1 MSQTGI
7 FGGTFDVLHDG
18 HHALLVTAF
27 EKGDHVIIGVTSDTK
42 ANEARDRTVSPYE
55 NRVERLTDACKTY
68 KNIFDATFEIVK
80 IHDSYKTAI
89 EADADFIVL
98 SPEHKTHE
106 RAAKINLERI
116 QNKRNRLQIIEAPM
130 VTDFQE
136 RKISSTRIQNDEIDT
151 HGDNF

>member
-1 MSQTGI
+1 M
-7 FGGTFDVLHDG
+7 
-18 HHALLVTAF
+18 
-27 EKGDHVIIGVTSDTK
+27 
-42 ANEARDRTVSPYE
+42 
-55 NRVERLTDACKTY
+55 
-68 KNIFDATFEIVK
+68 K

-98 SPEHKTHE
+98 SPEHNTHE

-151 HGDNF
+151 HGDTF